1 MFANKFLHVKDALV
15 TLCLG
20 EWMANKTLD
29 FYTGNTGID
38 TTIYENSVISTHQLT
53 EIESIAIET
62 SQGTF
67 EHLDH
72 IPDKYVFGNP
82 RI

>member
-1 MFANKFLHVKDALV
+1 MTKSPFMFANKFLHVKDALV

-38 TTIYENSVISTHQLT
+38 TTIYETSMIVTNRLT
-53 EIESIAIET
+53 DYEYIPT
-62 SQGTF
+62 DHGTNVLEF
-67 EHLDH
+67 KHTPIH
-72 IPDKYVFGNP
+72 S
-82 RI
+82 